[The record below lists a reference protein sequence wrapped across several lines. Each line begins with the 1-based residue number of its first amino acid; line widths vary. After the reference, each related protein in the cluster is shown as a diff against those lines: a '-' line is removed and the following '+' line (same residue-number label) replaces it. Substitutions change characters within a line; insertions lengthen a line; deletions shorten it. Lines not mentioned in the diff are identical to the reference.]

1 MSFSASAATATTRAA
16 ARGVGRRGRGCQQ
29 AWLSSSALAEIP
41 APAPTSS
48 TAPAVAETQY
58 KPPSAAPSA
67 RLAELRARIRKE
79 GSSLQSFAQPPPSK
93 AAAQP
98 SPLHLSHQPAVLLDE
113 DEDESPASALG
124 PLASV
129 ERPPL
134 TDSFGRQH
142 TYLRISL
149 TERCNLRCTY
159 CMPAEGVQLQAQ
171 DRLLST
177 DEILRIAELFVRVG
191 VTKIRLTGGEPLV
204 RKDLVSL
211 TRSLKALGLTELAV
225 TTNGVAPASKYAD
238 LVAAGMT
245 HFNISLDTL
254 QPARFASISR
264 RPAKYLE
271 AVQANLAQLLGPLGV
286 GGRVKINNVVMRGV
300 NDDELA
306 DFVALTAEQEL
317 DVRFIEW
324 MPFDS
329 NGWNKKTFVPYT
341 EMISRLQE
349 AFHSVARA
357 VDAPHDTTKWWRVPG
372 YKGRVGFITSMSQHF
387 CGSCNRLR
395 VTADG
400 KLKVCLF
407 GAEDL
412 SLRDALREGRTEEE
426 LLGMVG
432 RAVGLKKF
440 SLGGQEDMFA
450 LAKSKNRPM
459 ILIGG

>member
-1 MSFSASAATATTRAA
+1 
-16 ARGVGRRGRGCQQ
+16 
-29 AWLSSSALAEIP
+29 
-41 APAPTSS
+41 
-48 TAPAVAETQY
+48 
-58 KPPSAAPSA
+58 
-67 RLAELRARIRKE
+67 
-79 GSSLQSFAQPPPSK
+79 
-93 AAAQP
+93 
-98 SPLHLSHQPAVLLDE
+98 
-113 DEDESPASALG
+113 
-124 PLASV
+124 
-129 ERPPL
+129 
-134 TDSFGRQH
+134 
-142 TYLRISL
+142 
-149 TERCNLRCTY
+149 
-159 CMPAEGVQLQAQ
+159 MPAEGVQLQAQ